1 MPSVLI
7 EAGFMSN
14 EQEVLRVAEKSV
26 QQSIAQKIVDTLID
40 FYSS

>member
-14 EQEVLRVAEKSV
+14 DEEVLRVADPKMM
-26 QQSIAQKIVDTLID
+26 QSIAQKIVDLKFD
-40 FYSS
+40 S